1 LRAELVPGH
10 EKNREFAD
18 TQAVD
23 QNGHPIRLVIADDEE
38 DIRGLLTAIIESEP
52 SLELV
57 GSASDTEETIR
68 IVGEEKPDVA
78 IVDWVMPGGGGGRA
92 AGEIKAQDLPTRII
106 AYTGADASQASY
118 DMMTAGAVSFL
129 QKGCTKE
136 ELVEAIKGAM
146 RW

>member
-1 LRAELVPGH
+1 MRKVAYLPIRKAME
-10 EKNREFAD
+10 E
-18 TQAVD
+18 
-23 QNGHPIRLVIADDEE
+23 NGHPIRLVIADDEE
-38 DIRGLLTAIIESEP
+38 DIRGLLAAIINGEP

-57 GSASDTEETIR
+57 GSAADTEEAIR
-68 IVGEEKPDVA
+68 VVEREKPDVA

-92 AGEIKAQDLPTRII
+92 AGEIKAMDLPTRVI

-136 ELVEAIKGAM
+136 ELIEAIRGAT